1 MTSDTSCLEFLHR
14 KNRNSDQGLRLA
26 TEAWTILVLNVYE
39 PAKVGTCGSLREGPA
54 KYEIKV

>member
-1 MTSDTSCLEFLHR
+1 MTSDTSCLELLHG

-26 TEAWTILVLNVYE
+26 PEAWTILVLNLYE
-39 PAKVGTCGSLREGPA
+39 PAKVRICGSLREGPA